1 MPFRREHN
9 CIIDELVTQIE
20 EVREKKTRFGLI
32 KVLYG
37 RRANGSRGIRGYRIP
52 GAVPVSTAQRLC
64 STMKGQFSPATP
76 LNPKKQLLQEVRMP
90 IPRPNTGEEQGAF
103 ISRCA
108 SKLVDTDPDRPQAMR
123 MAMCYTAWRRAK
135 GVKQSEVIMPEG
147 LRFAFFSGEKDF
159 GKVDVKVAGVKL
171 YRKNILKFGK
181 WVHPENKDIE
191 FEITPD
197 VVQQIANNFN
207 AGVPHEAPVV
217 LTHTDDP
224 KMKVGGI
231 KTFIPTDKGLD
242 CIMSVDDDI
251 MNTNIE
257 SKEKTP
263 GVSCW
268 LDLSYKDK
276 QNNEDVGAV
285 VKHVALVNHPY
296 IEGLRGFEAVSL
308 SEGDAEE
315 DKFVPLILSEKKT
328 NFKKDDMPK
337 ISKEDAIKALKDEH
351 EIDVTK
357 LSEDLKALNEKIKSG
372 ELVAKSDVASLSEDL
387 LKKIAEVLE
396 LDEKSKPQDAVQ
408 ALFDKYHET
417 INSDDKGGNSDDKGG
432 NADDKAA
439 KAAAKVIAKE
449 KAELNEK
456 ITGLQDKITEMDGEK
471 QVGVLLSENKILPA
485 EKEVFL
491 TAFKE
496 NRGLF
501 DKMVESRDKP
511 LVELVELGEKDNDD
525 KTEKEEDDAEIKR
538 QSEAA
543 KEEGLPGT
551 EGDK

>member
-20 EVREKKTRFGLI
+20 EVREKMTQYGVI

-37 RRANGSRGIRGYRIP
+37 RRPNGSRGIRGYRIP

-76 LNPKKQLLQEVRMP
+76 LNPRKQLLQEGMMP
-90 IPRPNTGEEQGAF
+90 IPRPQTGEEQGAF

-108 SKLVDTDPDRPQAMR
+108 SKLADTDPDRPQAMR

-135 GVKQSEVIMPEG
+135 GIKQSEVVMPEG
-147 LRFAFFSGEKDF
+147 LRFVFFTDNRDF
-159 GKVDVKVAGVKL
+159 GKVDVKVAGVRL

-197 VVQQIANNFN
+197 IVQQIANNFN

-242 CIMSVDDDI
+242 CIMSVEDAI
-251 MNTNIE
+251 MNTNIT
-257 SKEKTP
+257 SKEKAP

-268 LDLSYKDK
+268 LDLNYKDK

-315 DKFVPLILSEKKT
+315 DKFVPLVLSDKKKSEKKKLSERLT
-328 NFKKDDMPK
+328 MPISKDD
-337 ISKEDAIKALKDEH
+337 ALKVLKEEH
-351 EIDVTK
+351 KIDVTK
-357 LSEDLKALNEKIKSG
+357 LSEELVALNKKIKDG
-372 ELVAKSDVASLSEDL
+372 ELVAKSDIASLSEEL

-396 LDEKSKPQDAVQ
+396 LGDKSKPQDTVQ

-417 INSDDKGGNSDDKGG
+417 INSDDKGKD
-432 NADDKAA
+432 AA
-439 KAAAKVIAKE
+439 AVAAAKVVAKE
-449 KAELNEK
+449 KTELNEK
-456 ITGLQDKITEMDGEK
+456 ITGLQDKLTEMDGEK
-471 QVGVLLSENKILPA
+471 QVGVLLSENKILPT
-485 EKEVFL
+485 EKEVFM

-496 NRGLF
+496 NKNLF
-501 DKMVESRDKP
+501 DKMVKSRDKP
-511 LVELVELGEKDNDD
+511 LIELVELGVKDDD
-525 KTEKEEDDAEIKR
+525 NVTEKQEDAAEIKR
-538 QSEAA
+538 HSEAA
-543 KEEGLPGT
+543 VEEGLPGT
-551 EGDK
+551 KGDK

>member
-9 CIIDELVTQIE
+9 CIVDEFITQIE
-20 EVREKKTRFGLI
+20 EVREKKTKYGII
-32 KVLYG
+32 KTLYG

-76 LNPKKQLLQEVRMP
+76 LNPQKQLLQE
-90 IPRPNTGEEQGAF
+90 G
-103 ISRCA
+103 
-108 SKLVDTDPDRPQAMR
+108 
-123 MAMCYTAWRRAK
+123 
-135 GVKQSEVIMPEG
+135 IMPE
-147 LRFAFFSGEKDF
+147 RFAFFSEDSNF
-159 GKVDVKVAGVKL
+159 GKVDVKVSGVKL

-181 WVHPENKDIE
+181 WVHPDNKDIE

-197 VVQQIANNFN
+197 IAQEIANNFN

-224 KMKVGGI
+224 KAKVGGI

-251 MNTNIE
+251 MNTNIA
-257 SKEKTP
+257 SKEKAP

-268 LDLSYKDK
+268 LDLNYKDK

-296 IEGLRGFEAVSL
+296 IEGLSSFEAVSL

-315 DKFVPLILSEKKT
+315 DKFVPLVLSDEKKSEKKKLSERLT
-328 NFKKDDMPK
+328 MP
-337 ISKEDAIKALKDEH
+337 ISKEDALKVLKDEH
-351 EIDVTK
+351 KIDVTK
-357 LSEDLKALNEKIKSG
+357 LSEDLKALNAKVESG
-372 ELVAKSDVASLSEDL
+372 ELVTKSDVASLSEEL

-396 LDEKSKPQDAVQ
+396 LGEKSKPQDAVQ
-408 ALFDKYHET
+408 ALFDRYHES
-417 INSDDKGGNSDDKGG
+417 INSDNKKNKT
-432 NADDKAA
+432 DDKAA
-439 KAAAKVIAKE
+439 KALAKKE
-449 KAELNEK
+449 TELNEK
-456 ITGLQDKITEMDGEK
+456 ITGLQTQLTDMDGEK
-471 QVGVLLSENKILPA
+471 RVGLLLSENKILPT
-485 EKEVFL
+485 EKDVFM

-496 NRGLF
+496 NKDLF
-501 DKMVESRDKP
+501 DKMVKSRDKS
-511 LVELVELGEKDNDD
+511 LIELVELGQKDDEN

-538 QSEAA
+538 QSDAA
-543 KEEGLPGT
+543 VEEGLPGT
-551 EGDK
+551 DEGN